1 LWAGEGYRPIAGRP
15 SYIGQAMPT
24 SVRTTLRPVF
34 VIDAVRSPIGKFGGG
49 LSMVRTDDL
58 AAHVIAALTARQPA
72 AAERIDQVVFGCT
85 NQAGEDNRNVA
96 RMALLLAGL
105 PFDVPAMTVNRLC
118 GSGLEAVAAAS
129 RMIAMGEADC
139 AVAGGVESMT
149 RAPYVMAK
157 PSRAFARAAP
167 ETYDSSLGWRFPN
180 PKMKERFPLI
190 SMGETAENVAK
201 KHGVTREDQDAYAL
215 ESHRRAAD
223 ATEAGRFADEIVPVS
238 VPQRKGDP
246 VVVTRDESI
255 RADTSREKLAKLRA
269 VFREGGSVTAGN
281 SSPINDGSAAVML
294 ASGSVVEEL
303 GMTPMARIVA
313 NATVGVDPS
322 YMGEGPI
329 GAVRKLLKRSNLR
342 IPNLDLVELNEAFAA
357 QSLACI
363 RALELDPAKV
373 NVNGGALALGH
384 PIGCS
389 GARILVTLA
398 HAMRAREATL
408 GVASLCIGVGQGIAT
423 LIERT

>member
-1 LWAGEGYRPIAGRP
+1 
-15 SYIGQAMPT
+15 MVT
-24 SVRTTLRPVF
+24 SVRNTLRPVYL
-34 VIDAVRSPIGKFGGG
+34 VDGVRTPIGKFAGG
-49 LSMVRTDDL
+49 LSSVRTDDL
-58 AAHVIAALTARQPA
+58 AAHVIRALVERQPA
-72 AAERIDQVVFGCT
+72 AAPRVDQVVFGST

-105 PFDVPAMTVNRLC
+105 SFDVPAVTVNRLC
-118 GSGLEAVAAAS
+118 GSGLEAIGSAA
-129 RMIAMGEADC
+129 RMIAMGEVDVAI
-139 AVAGGVESMT
+139 AGGVESMS

-157 PSRAFARAAP
+157 MDKPFARKAP
-167 ETYDSSLGWRFPN
+167 EMYDSSLGWRFPN

-201 KHGVTREDQDAYAL
+201 KHGISREDQDAYAL
-215 ESHRRAAD
+215 ESHRRAQA
-223 ATEAGRFADEIVPVS
+223 ATEAGRFADEIVPVT

-246 VVVTRDESI
+246 IVVTRDESI
-255 RADTSREKLAKLRA
+255 RPETSLDKLAKLRP

-281 SSPINDGSAAVML
+281 SSPINDGSAAVL
-294 ASGSVVEEL
+294 LVAGSVMEEL
-303 GMTPMARIVA
+303 GLTPMGRIVA

-329 GAVRKLLKRSNLR
+329 GAVRKLLKRCELR
-342 IPNLDLVELNEAFAA
+342 IPNVDMVELNEAFAA
-357 QSLACI
+357 QALACS
-363 RALELDPAKV
+363 RALELDPERV

-389 GARILVTLA
+389 GARIMVTLA
-398 HAMRAREATL
+398 HAMKAREASL

-423 LIERT
+423 LLERA

>member
-1 LWAGEGYRPIAGRP
+1 
-15 SYIGQAMPT
+15 MVT
-24 SVRTTLRPVF
+24 SVRTTLRPVYL
-34 VIDAVRSPIGKFGGG
+34 IDAVRTPIGKFAGS
-49 LSMVRTDDL
+49 LSSVRTDDL
-58 AAHVIAALTARQPA
+58 AAHVVDALVKRQPA
-72 AAERIDQVVFGCT
+72 CAERIDQVVFGST

-105 PFDVPAMTVNRLC
+105 PYDVPAVTVNRLC
-118 GSGLEAVAAAS
+118 GSGLEAIGSAA
-129 RMIAMGEADC
+129 RMIAMGEVDC
-139 AVAGGVESMT
+139 AIAGGVESMS
-149 RAPYVMAK
+149 RAPYVMSK
-157 PSRAFARAAP
+157 PNKAFQRGAP
-167 ETYDSSLGWRFPN
+167 QIFDSSLGWRFPN

-201 KHGVTREDQDAYAL
+201 KYGVNREDQDAFAL
-215 ESHRRAAD
+215 ESHRRAQE
-223 ATEAGRFADEIVPVS
+223 ATEAGRFADEIVPVM

-246 VVVTRDESI
+246 VKVERDESI
-255 RADTSREKLAKLRA
+255 RPDTSLEKLAKLRP

-294 ASGSVVEEL
+294 VAGSVVEEL
-303 GMTPMARIVA
+303 GLEPMGRIVA
-313 NATVGVDPS
+313 NATVGVDPN
-322 YMGEGPI
+322 YMGEAPI
-329 GAVRKLLKRSNLR
+329 GAVRKLLKRCELR

-363 RALELDPAKV
+363 RSLELDPERV

-389 GARILVTLA
+389 GARVMVTLV
-398 HAMRAREATL
+398 HAMKAREASL

-423 LIERT
+423 LVERS